1 MPSREVLKELQE
13 ECLADDVEL
22 PENADAWTVSE
33 AREYFESGGTSRP
46 GQPASVPAADEE
58 ESCLQI
64 RWAVDTAEW
73 DPQEAEW
80 EVLLRTL
87 PEEEATRVMKFH
99 FRDDQKRALVSRLLQ
114 RHACA
119 RYLSLP
125 HGEVQILRTK
135 GRKPYLASPHSSPL
149 EEAPNWNFNVSHE
162 GSFVILASEPT
173 LLCGADVA
181 APSQLRRGR
190 QQTVEDLFE
199 VMRDNF
205 TKAEWAQVRA
215 AGPEEAA
222 MATVFRKLWS
232 LKEAYTKARGD
243 GLGFKFSRCE
253 FALGGGHP
261 ARGEPHKKVELAS
274 VRVDGAARPE
284 WRFYIQSLRD
294 DHMVSI
300 ARGPPAA
307 AVDALGGFTATFRQ
321 RDVSEEQM
329 REGHAKPEPLFSMVR
344 VEDLL
349 PAEAREEVLQ
359 ARRV

>member
-46 GQPASVPAADEE
+46 GQPACVPAAGEN
-58 ESCLQI
+58 ESNLQI

-149 EEAPNWNFNVSHE
+149 EEACLYWNFKDRTRERS
-162 GSFVILASEPT
+162 VILA
-173 LLCGADVA
+173 
-181 APSQLRRGR
+181 
-190 QQTVEDLFE
+190 F
-199 VMRDNF
+199 
-205 TKAEWAQVRA
+205 
-215 AGPEEAA
+215 
-222 MATVFRKLWS
+222 
-232 LKEAYTKARGD
+232 
-243 GLGFKFSRCE
+243 
-253 FALGGGHP
+253 
-261 ARGEPHKKVELAS
+261 
-274 VRVDGAARPE
+274 
-284 WRFYIQSLRD
+284 
-294 DHMVSI
+294 
-300 ARGPPAA
+300 
-307 AVDALGGFTATFRQ
+307 DAHHR
-321 RDVSEEQM
+321 
-329 REGHAKPEPLFSMVR
+329 
-344 VEDLL
+344 
-349 PAEAREEVLQ
+349 
-359 ARRV
+359 

>member
-46 GQPASVPAADEE
+46 GQPASVPAAGEK
-58 ESCLQI
+58 ESNLQI

-190 QQTVEDLFE
+190 QQSVEDLFE

-232 LKEAYTKARGD
+232 LKEAYTKARAAER
-243 GLGFKFSRCE
+243 SRGQPRAAE
-253 FALGGGHP
+253 RSREQP
-261 ARGEPHKKVELAS
+261 RGAESSREQP
-274 VRVDGAARPE
+274 RAAESSRE
-284 WRFYIQSLRD
+284 Q
-294 DHMVSI
+294 
-300 ARGPPAA
+300 PPA
-307 AVDALGGFTATFRQ
+307 
-321 RDVSEEQM
+321 
-329 REGHAKPEPLFSMVR
+329 MVL
-344 VEDLL
+344 DG
-349 PAEAREEVLQ
+349 PAP
-359 ARRV
+359 